1 MSKFQDT
8 LSRIIIKMECD
19 EPLTD
24 QEKED
29 VVTMCHVVQDI
40 LAIKLDDLSKLPW
53 RSAGLDRFYPNRD
66 RHTWRTWTDEEVKY
80 GIPQNAVVGDKD
92 GYFVASVR
100 GIESNYENVE
110 EMERNRDAIVN
121 CINTVHK
128 IHGQLGAVGRIAT
141 RVV

>member
-1 MSKFQDT
+1 MRKFRDT

-24 QEKED
+24 QERVD
-29 VVTMCHVVQDI
+29 VVAMCHIVQDV

-53 RSAGLDRFYPNRD
+53 RSAGLDRFYPNRE
-66 RHTWRTWTDEEVKY
+66 RHIWRTWTDEEVKH
-80 GIPQNAVVGDKD
+80 GIPQNAVIGDKD

-100 GIESNYENVE
+100 GIESNYEPVE
-110 EMERNRDAIVN
+110 GMERNRDAIVN
-121 CINTVHK
+121 CVNTVHK
-128 IHGQLGAVGRIAT
+128 IHGQLGAVDRVAT